1 MPMPSGNRLDVVQ
14 TELMA
19 TGLYYRVH
27 PTLHPTA
34 SPAQV
39 LSPLAA
45 NPNSKARLA
54 LRGAAALGVA
64 PRAMFYVA
72 TSPAAALLE
81 ASMRGPR
88 MYPGRRIVVPWERLK
103 GFTLSTVRLL
113 SPEPYVPLM
122 MPERGL
128 VITDPAKD
136 AAWRDI
142 INTQNHT
149 DTHGPAAEVAAQFAA
164 TPCGENGLPKVL
176 PGFGYPSIQHS
187 GENVFLFYAPPM
199 KEAVWHLEHRVN
211 LETSDGHRTVL
222 EALAEA
228 GFVPVAGPEATAS
241 HDFDPP
247 PGAL

>member
-1 MPMPSGNRLDVVQ
+1 MPSGDRLDVVQ

-34 SPAQV
+34 TPAQV

-54 LRGAAALGVA
+54 LRGDAALGVA

-81 ASMRGPR
+81 ALMRGPR
-88 MYPGRRIVVPWERLK
+88 MHPGRRIVVPWDRLK
-103 GFTLSTVRLL
+103 GFTLSTMRLL
-113 SPEPYVPLM
+113 SPEPYVPLT

-128 VITDPAKD
+128 VVTDPVKD

-142 INTQNHT
+142 INTQNHV
-149 DTHGPAAEVAAQFAA
+149 DAHGPAAEVAAQFASS
-164 TPCGENGLPKVL
+164 PYGEDGLPRVL

-187 GENVFLFYAPPM
+187 GENVYLLYEPPM
-199 KEAVWHLEHRVN
+199 KVAVWYLEQSVN
-211 LETSDGHRTVL
+211 LETSDGYRAVL
-222 EALAEA
+222 VALAEA

-241 HDFDPP
+241 YDFDPP